1 MVEEL
6 LIIAC
11 SALLGA
17 ISGAIMLSRLSRNTK
32 TSIKDWRYLGDSF
45 NSAKSELQSLQFEK
59 TLVAEAITRVYEA
72 QQEGKID
79 RVERDRLLLKY
90 KHQVASYSDK
100 IAALEPVVDFTE
112 LSEVRNNIVGLMER
126 RITMIDQKL
135 AELCN
140 KFGISSTDISESIRI
155 HQGPILQKN
164 TQKAENKTQV
174 SPLEE
179 VLIGN
184 KKKSGPYEREQ
195 PEGQGSKSEEKTTD
209 GLQKDIME
217 ALSRLEKIKIDNDDK
232 LPKSEDMTD
241 FAHSKD
247 KSCLRQFS

>member
-1 MVEEL
+1 
-6 LIIAC
+6 
-11 SALLGA
+11 
-17 ISGAIMLSRLSRNTK
+17 
-32 TSIKDWRYLGDSF
+32 
-45 NSAKSELQSLQFEK
+45 
-59 TLVAEAITRVYEA
+59 
-72 QQEGKID
+72 
-79 RVERDRLLLKY
+79 
-90 KHQVASYSDK
+90 
-100 IAALEPVVDFTE
+100 
-112 LSEVRNNIVGLMER
+112 
-126 RITMIDQKL
+126 
-135 AELCN
+135 
-140 KFGISSTDISESIRI
+140 
-155 HQGPILQKN
+155 LQKN